1 MFDYY
6 EWQVVEENGDFVHGS
21 IGLTRAGADS
31 DAFDYLAKNFRPGRR
46 YFVEGRMRQPAPSK
60 RRR

>member
-31 DAFDYLAKNFRPGRR
+31 DAFRYLANNFRPGRR
-46 YFVEGRMRQPAPSK
+46 YFVEGRMRLSAPAK